1 MKYFSEYSKELLN
14 KAFFKEPEE
23 ITKND
28 KVEFLKMATGA
39 HLVTPMTNNKIAEN
53 IIKHKYKDLITNVWD
68 LEDGAGNIDENTLIE
83 NLKINLEIYNKE
95 IDEKNIN
102 INELP
107 FIFIRV
113 KNIEMLKKLYRFSNK
128 LKYCNGI
135 VIPKVEP
142 STIKEYL
149 EIIEKINKKEK
160 IKLYAL
166 PILEDSTT
174 ILLKDGISNIL
185 KIKDILDNYK
195 DIVLNICVGG
205 TDFSGKYGIRRTV
218 KSDIYEMQ
226 VVNQCLTNILNIFTY
241 ENEYSVTAQVW
252 EYFSKDINSQENIG
266 LLNEIKKDRN
276 NGMYSKVAI
285 HPTQILPIQLSN
297 CIEYEEYMDAI
308 QIIEGNSKK
317 TGVLKSS
324 NSNKMNE
331 LNTHTIWANGVI
343 NRAKIFGVLNKNIT
357 CPNIINEFLKER
369 SEIYDK

>member
-14 KAFFKEPEE
+14 KTFFKRPEE

-28 KVEFLKMATGA
+28 KIEFLKMATGA
-39 HLVTPMTNNKIAEN
+39 HLVTPMTNQNISEN
-53 IIKHKYKDLITNVWD
+53 IIKNKYKDLITNVWD

-95 IDEKNIN
+95 IDENNIN
-102 INELP
+102 PNKLP

-113 KNIEMLKKLYRFSNK
+113 KNIEMLKKLYTFSNK

-149 EIIEKINKKEK
+149 EIIQKINNKEK

-174 ILLKDGISNIL
+174 ILIKDGISNML

-195 DIVLNICVGG
+195 DIILNICVGG
-205 TDFSGKYGIRRTV
+205 TDFSGKYGIRRNV

-252 EYFSKDINSQENIG
+252 EYFNKNINSQENIG
-266 LLNEIKKDRN
+266 LLNETKKDRE

-357 CPNIINEFLKER
+357 CQNIINEFIKER